1 MVSISSTAA
10 ILAQERRAKM
20 GPIAHVGK
28 PDYVAPSC
36 SSPRGPDAGD
46 PAYEDR
52 DLEAVSEILD
62 QPRCRD
68 GLGRDPF
75 AESAE
80 VKAWFDVLPPRTAK
94 LVAVSGDVPVGIGI
108 LAPDGGSRAH
118 TGSSFL
124 AVHDRFHRRGIGGA
138 LLRTLIASA
147 ERFYRLERLGL
158 VVVCKNDVA
167 IKMYQKY
174 GFQIEGRQVGAL
186 HYGGRFHDTY
196 GMALA
201 ATGSALAA
209 S

>member
-1 MVSISSTAA
+1 MP
-10 ILAQERRAKM
+10 RRP
-20 GPIAHVGK
+20 GPRPVCGK
-28 PDYVAPSC
+28 R
-36 SSPRGPDAGD
+36 RG
-46 PAYEDR
+46 
-52 DLEAVSEILD
+52 
-62 QPRCRD
+62 Q
-68 GLGRDPF
+68 
-75 AESAE
+75 
-80 VKAWFDVLPPRTAK
+80 AWFDVLPPRTAK

-118 TGSSFL
+118 TGSLFL

-196 GMALA
+196 GMALVA
-201 ATGSALAA
+201 HGLAVAA

>member
-1 MVSISSTAA
+1 MSPQAVQAHA
-10 ILAQERRAKM
+10 
-20 GPIAHVGK
+20 GPTPEI
-28 PDYVAPSC
+28 
-36 SSPRGPDAGD
+36 RQ
-46 PAYEDR
+46 YEDR
-52 DLEAVSEILD
+52 DLEAVFEILD

-118 TGSSFL
+118 TGSLFL

-158 VVVCKNDVA
+158 VVVCKNDVV

-196 GMALA
+196 GMALVA
-201 ATGSALAA
+201 HGLAVAA